1 VSLDTESSAAH
12 NLRVSS
18 RSDGT
23 RPPRI
28 PVPGWIMS
36 LMLLCVAVAGALLVY
51 AVANRLLLGGALAAG
66 SLVSCAR
73 FFRKFERR
81 RGG

>member
-1 VSLDTESSAAH
+1 VCLDRELSAAH
-12 NLRVSS
+12 NLPVSS

-51 AVANRLLLGGALAAG
+51 AVVHRLLLGGVLAAG
-66 SLVSCAR
+66 SLLSCGR
-73 FFRKFERR
+73 FFKKFERR
-81 RGG
+81 RGR

>member
-1 VSLDTESSAAH
+1 
-12 NLRVSS
+12 
-18 RSDGT
+18 
-23 RPPRI
+23 
-28 PVPGWIMS
+28 MS

-51 AVANRLLLGGALAAG
+51 AVANRLLLGGVLAAG